1 MFPSF
6 FHIFVEKMV
15 ILVHC
20 SIIFPYF
27 SDVFFFPMKL
37 WRFSHGHGGFPQ
49 VFAPQG
55 INEGVAQ
62 ALVRYAA

>member
-1 MFPSF
+1 
-6 FHIFVEKMV
+6 
-15 ILVHC
+15 
-20 SIIFPYF
+20 
-27 SDVFFFPMKL
+27 MKL

>member
-1 MFPSF
+1 LFHHFSIF
-6 FHIFVEKMV
+6 FRR
-15 ILVHC
+15 
-20 SIIFPYF
+20 
-27 SDVFFFPMKL
+27 FFFPMKL